1 MAKFINRRNVLFGA
15 VGVMSVLATR
25 DFFLLYCRNVSRNTP
40 DFFASLGDESVFGAA
55 RAVGRQV
62 KRLHPDFG
70 TETML
75 ARFYG
80 ERPLLLEAAE
90 ETCLDTRKAMLQSQC
105 GEDFS
110 NGRCLVVDGWVI
122 SETEAQ
128 LCAAVA

>member
-1 MAKFINRRNVLFGA
+1 MVRISRRNVLFGA
-15 VGVMSVLATR
+15 VGVMSVLAAR

-55 RAVGRQV
+55 KAVGRQV

-75 ARFYG
+75 ARFYE

-90 ETCLDTRKAMLQSQC
+90 ETCLDTRKAMLQHQC
-105 GEDFS
+105 GEDFAH
-110 NGRCLVVDGWVI
+110 GRCLVVDGWVI